1 MTIPMDKLDL
11 LKKSMVLRRRLGAD
25 ASGPVDIFPLILTSA
40 AYSEHLTLVL
50 YPMSR
55 TLSGMCVKGI
65 DNTVIAI
72 NSTTSV
78 GRQHF
83 SLAHELFHMYFDN
96 SSSTAVCSSRIGT
109 GSEIEKEAD
118 QFASFFLVP
127 PDGLDKEIV
136 QMKKQPGDRLTV
148 RDVAELEQYFGV
160 SRQAMLFRL
169 IEDSR
174 LTSEEA
180 AAMRHDVIGSAQRM
194 GYDISLYRPLP
205 PEKQRMTFGSYIQQA
220 DEVLKRELVSSGKYE
235 ELLLEAFR
243 PDLVYGDD
251 SAASE
256 PAD

>member
-1 MTIPMDKLDL
+1 MDKLDL
-11 LKKSMVLRRRLGAD
+11 LTKSMMLRRRLGVD
-25 ASGPVDIFPLILTSA
+25 VSGPVDIFPLVLTNVE
-40 AYSEHLTLVL
+40 YSEHLTLVL

-55 TLSGMCVKGI
+55 TLSGICVKGN

-83 SLAHELFHMYFDN
+83 SMAHELFHMYFDS
-96 SSSTAVCSSRIGT
+96 SSSTAICSSRIGT

-118 QFASFFLVP
+118 QFASFFLIP
-127 PDGLDKEIV
+127 PDGLDKEIL
-136 QMKKQPGDRLTV
+136 QMKKQPDDKLTV

-169 IEDSR
+169 IEDR
-174 LTSEEA
+174 KLTGEEA
-180 AAMRHDVIGSAQRM
+180 ASMRHDVIRSAQSM

-205 PEKQRMTFGSYIQQA
+205 LEKQRMTYGSYIQQA

-251 SAASE
+251 SAETE